1 LLSINIPCSIHG
13 PAETFTYTGD
23 GWNRVHLYKDIRVAA
38 GERETVRGLSVHV
51 YTSGA
56 IYLTTARGIV
66 DLCFF
71 SRLFCWGG
79 GGEKKMSTSLYC
91 TMPCA
96 CSQEDDGECAID
108 RRPRRERRACILR
121 CFSLMLFFCFFCFL
135 YTDAS
140 SSSTTQH
147 PGDFI
152 QFPL

>member
-1 LLSINIPCSIHG
+1 MGQQRLLRIQEMGGTESIYI
-13 PAETFTYTGD
+13 
-23 GWNRVHLYKDIRVAA
+23 KIRVAA

-51 YTSGA
+51 YASGA

-66 DLCFF
+66 VLCFF
-71 SRLFCWGG
+71 PVYSAGG
-79 GGEKKMSTSLYC
+79 GGVEKKMSTSLYC

-108 RRPRRERRACILR
+108 RRPWRERRACILR
-121 CFSLMLFFCFFCFL
+121 CFSLMLWFLVFWGFFL